1 MNVQLPEH
9 WERFVQDEVRSGRF
23 SSKAAV
29 LEEAL
34 ILLKLRV
41 QQQPLTEVPEAAK
54 DRPIGAI
61 IDDLMSDL
69 PEEVLERLPEDG
81 AAQHDH
87 YIYGTPKRPS

>member
-23 SSKAAV
+23 SSEEAV

-41 QQQPLTEVPEAAK
+41 QQQPLTEVPEAAG